1 MPQSWQLKWL
11 LSKELSENP
20 SQSRAELPKD
30 SFITL
35 FVIDLAVED
44 GFLAAV
50 KLYQSMANLHIMGG
64 AYHTTCAGSQIAL
77 SFI

>member
-30 SFITL
+30 SFIIL

-44 GFLAAV
+44 GFLAA
-50 KLYQSMANLHIMGG
+50 
-64 AYHTTCAGSQIAL
+64 AL
-77 SFI
+77 SFKPYGLFPESMVNLYNMVGTHHTA